1 MEEIYVDLTTKNVRK
16 RVKRFKGTEVQ
27 RLKGI
32 EVQRDKGSRVA
43 AAFPHL
49 RISASTHSCFCLLTS
64 NFPSLLYHHG
74 LDVDK
79 LAYAIR
85 TQLAPPPALLDSAK
99 WHSRIAFYEIVDVT
113 RAGF

>member
-1 MEEIYVDLTTKNVRK
+1 MEEIHVDLTTKNVRK
-16 RVKRFKGTEVQ
+16 RIKRVKGSEEQ
-27 RLKGI
+27 RLKS
-32 EVQRDKGSRVA
+32 SRVS

-64 NFPSLLYHHG
+64 NFPSSLYHHG
-74 LDVDK
+74 LYVDK